1 MLTRLIHRVIW
12 ILCMD
17 FSILVLFYNAGI
29 NETLVAE
36 KAEIIKWF

>member
-1 MLTRLIHRVIW
+1 
-12 ILCMD
+12 MD
-17 FSILVLFYNAGI
+17 FALLVPFYNAGI